1 MKLLMSFCL
10 LLLSLPL
17 WASGFLIV
25 MPDGSGNGR
34 QVLFPL
40 ENRSTQVEV
49 EISDFMASTSIKQ
62 TFYNPTNSRLEAY
75 FLFPVPKEVVI
86 QRFAMTVNGKM
97 QEAELLDAKKAKQI
111 YEQIVRQAKDPALL
125 EYYNQELFKVRIFP
139 IEPRSEQKIE
149 LTYHQALK
157 KDDGGLSYRLPMNSA
172 KFSAKPIQ
180 NISLRLKL
188 KNKQAIKNVYSPS
201 HEIELIRKGEKA
213 ASVGFEQKNVR
224 PDRDFELYWRAEDKA
239 ISSSLLQYQKGKE
252 DGYFFLNLSPGWT
265 DPKAVMA
272 KDVVFVFDKSGS
284 MSGKKMEQA
293 QKALKFCVDNLGPE
307 DRFELIPYSTEA
319 QSLFGQLKSNS
330 KTNREE
336 AKEYIDELRAIGGTN
351 IEEALQMALDRKEK
365 KAKRPFFVIFMTD
378 GKPTIGEIEPQ
389 ALLDKLAGYQKDQ
402 VRIFTFGI
410 GSDINTKLLDQMT
423 EMSKGYRDYALEDED
438 LELKLSNFYLKA
450 ASPVLS
456 NIELVFDKNVKV
468 EQLYP
473 RKTEDLFRS
482 ESLNIMG
489 RYKGEGPAKLQ
500 LKALVNGEEKT
511 FEFQLDFKK
520 KQEEHSFIPDLWA
533 LRAVG
538 YLLDQIRFNGEQEE
552 LKQEVI
558 RLAKKHGI
566 ITPYTSYLIV
576 EDQPIATNPGIR
588 PIPRRSPQ
596 VFQEELDD
604 QAQRDAAQGLKESS
618 GTASVRASRRFKKMN
633 QAQNMAEMEQERA
646 ELNNKDLAQDN
657 ASAIVNRSGRA
668 LYRQGN
674 NWVDANYLLLDKAP
688 KNLRRVAFN
697 SKEYFK
703 LLQEDGLQEILALGN
718 NITFEWKEE
727 WIEIYE

>member
-10 LLLSLPL
+10 LLLSLPI

-49 EISDFMASTSIKQ
+49 EVSDFMASTSIKQ

-188 KNKQAIKNVYSPS
+188 KNQQAIKNVYSPS

-330 KTNREE
+330 KTHREE

-351 IEEALQMALDRKEK
+351 IEEALQMALNRKEK

-402 VRIFTFGI
+402 VRI
-410 GSDINTKLLDQMT
+410 
-423 EMSKGYRDYALEDED
+423 
-438 LELKLSNFYLKA
+438 
-450 ASPVLS
+450 SPL
-456 NIELVFDKNVKV
+456 
-468 EQLYP
+468 
-473 RKTEDLFRS
+473 
-482 ESLNIMG
+482 
-489 RYKGEGPAKLQ
+489 
-500 LKALVNGEEKT
+500 ALVAI
-511 FEFQLDFKK
+511 
-520 KQEEHSFIPDLWA
+520 SI
-533 LRAVG
+533 
-538 YLLDQIRFNGEQEE
+538 
-552 LKQEVI
+552 
-558 RLAKKHGI
+558 
-566 ITPYTSYLIV
+566 
-576 EDQPIATNPGIR
+576 
-588 PIPRRSPQ
+588 
-596 VFQEELDD
+596 
-604 QAQRDAAQGLKESS
+604 
-618 GTASVRASRRFKKMN
+618 
-633 QAQNMAEMEQERA
+633 
-646 ELNNKDLAQDN
+646 LNYWTK
-657 ASAIVNRSGRA
+657 
-668 LYRQGN
+668 
-674 NWVDANYLLLDKAP
+674 
-688 KNLRRVAFN
+688 
-697 SKEYFK
+697 
-703 LLQEDGLQEILALGN
+703 
-718 NITFEWKEE
+718 
-727 WIEIYE
+727 